1 MMTRYTRKDA
11 EAAFHLLAKAYDL
24 KTGPAYIDGVCQV
37 GTHILQKAPMHNQYR
52 IIRMGEHG
60 SEWTP
65 FGHSYYTPRE
75 FVQMVRFALD
85 LKHYDG
91 KVG

>member
-11 EAAFHLLAKAYDL
+11 EAAFALLAKAYNL
-24 KTGPAYIDGVCQV
+24 KTGPAYIGGECQV
-37 GTHILQKAPMHNQYR
+37 GNHLLSKAPMHNQYR

-60 SEWTP
+60 SEWNP
-65 FGHSYYTPRE
+65 FGHSSHTPE
-75 FVQMVRFALD
+75 QFMNMVRFALD
-85 LKHYDG
+85 LKDYDG